1 MSKRSR
7 DGGGTSHAVL
17 PVLGSPVAPAAAEAL
32 LARLSCASADDAA
45 GDASTELSADSYLLA
60 VRAQSAAMP
69 GLLLAARG
77 AAASSAAA
85 RGSAG
90 AGGVADSSYV
100 GGSGAA
106 ATTPHA
112 PPLAA
117 SGDPAWE
124 QRVAADFERLQRRM
138 AEWAEAASQRPSMLP
153 PPPGMPPHAGDL
165 AAWRK
170 CCVGV
175 GWGIAA
181 GSGGNAGGESASA
194 RPRSLMYAPAPS
206 GEEEAAQRAASRRR
220 LRCVQL
226 EEEEEKEDAGE
237 GRGTLGSE
245 GSSGDDA
252 AELAGSARP
261 LPPLLSVLLRQDQL
275 AVGGA
280 LRLLVPA
287 LLGRAGAASAR
298 TLRPAEAAWLYGYL
312 ARLERPLLAEV
323 TSTLRQLFVA
333 CRQQRAALLL
343 RQGALEGGS
352 SPRRQQRRGDALV
365 ALNVLIAVTG
375 RVFAQRLPG
384 ED

>member
-1 MSKRSR
+1 
-7 DGGGTSHAVL
+7 
-17 PVLGSPVAPAAAEAL
+17 
-32 LARLSCASADDAA
+32 
-45 GDASTELSADSYLLA
+45 
-60 VRAQSAAMP
+60 
-69 GLLLAARG
+69 
-77 AAASSAAA
+77 
-85 RGSAG
+85 
-90 AGGVADSSYV
+90 
-100 GGSGAA
+100 
-106 ATTPHA
+106 
-112 PPLAA
+112 
-117 SGDPAWE
+117 
-124 QRVAADFERLQRRM
+124 
-138 AEWAEAASQRPSMLP
+138 
-153 PPPGMPPHAGDL
+153 
-165 AAWRK
+165 
-170 CCVGV
+170 
-175 GWGIAA
+175 
-181 GSGGNAGGESASA
+181 
-194 RPRSLMYAPAPS
+194 MYAPAPS

-226 EEEEEKEDAGE
+226 EEEAEEEKEDAGE
-237 GRGTLGSE
+237 GRGSLGSE

-252 AELAGSARP
+252 AELAGSAAGSARP

-287 LLGRAGAASAR
+287 LLGRAGAAPAR

-343 RQGALEGGS
+343 RQGAPEGGS